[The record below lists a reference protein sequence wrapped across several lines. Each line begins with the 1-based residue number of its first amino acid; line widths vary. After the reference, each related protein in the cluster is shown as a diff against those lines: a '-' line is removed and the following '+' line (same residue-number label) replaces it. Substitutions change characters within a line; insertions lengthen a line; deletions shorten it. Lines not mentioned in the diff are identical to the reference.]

1 MMRRIILV
9 DLPWR
14 DQGDERPSLSHASLL
29 ASLRTQK
36 QLDVYPVVQVVSD
49 RFSSTDLLAHRI
61 RKAIGQSTHGDA
73 DVAIGAFI
81 WNERVVQ
88 ELTGALRRRGF
99 NGRIVLGG
107 PQITYA
113 GTGLETM
120 YPGVDVFIRGQAES
134 ALCKLATVSGR
145 PKICGVHYAG
155 DADLCEQASTPFLDA
170 PSPWLS
176 NPRSLNHSA
185 HINWETQRGCHF
197 RCSFCQHRQPD
208 SRTPVVKADSD
219 RIDREIDLFC
229 QADVARIS
237 VLDPVFNQDQNHALR
252 IMRRFITRGFE
263 GELSFQCR
271 AEMINAEFLDVA
283 QQLNVCLEFGLQS
296 IHKREYLAV
305 GRPNNMGKV
314 EAALR
319 EVVRRQIP
327 HEVSLIYGLP
337 EQKVHTFK
345 ESVDWCKKIG
355 VEIIKAYPLLLLR
368 GTELENNRDKWSL
381 EVADGDLP
389 IVIGSNSF
397 DLEDWKAMDR
407 IASSLAFLNN
417 PKSGRLREFEKD
429 APIWQV
435 HLSGA
440 RNLALGKIR

>member
-1 MMRRIILV
+1 M
-9 DLPWR
+9 
-14 DQGDERPSLSHASLL
+14 
-29 ASLRTQK
+29 
-36 QLDVYPVVQVVSD
+36 YPVVQVVSD
-49 RFSSTDLLAHRI
+49 SFASTDFLAQRI
-61 RKAIGQSTHGDA
+61 LEAIGQSAHDNA

-88 ELTGALRRRGF
+88 ELTGVLRRRGF

-107 PQITYA
+107 SQITYA

-134 ALCKLATVSGR
+134 ALCKLAAVSGR
-145 PKICGVHYAG
+145 PKICGIHYAG
-155 DADLCEQASTPFLDA
+155 DVDLCEQATTPFLDA
-170 PSPWLS
+170 PSPWLV
-176 NPRSLNHSA
+176 NPDSLNHSA
-185 HINWETQRGCHF
+185 QINWETQRGCHF

-208 SRTPVVKADSD
+208 SRTPVVTADSD

-229 QADVARIS
+229 QAGVARIS
-237 VLDPVFNQDQNHALR
+237 VLDPVFNYDQNHALR
-252 IMRRFITRGFE
+252 IMRRFTARGFK

-271 AEMINAEFLDVA
+271 AEMINSDFLDAA
-283 QQLNVCLEFGLQS
+283 QERNVYLEFGLQS

-337 EQKVHTFK
+337 EQTIHTFE

-355 VEIIKAYPLLLLR
+355 VENIKAYPLLLLR
-368 GTELENNRDKWSL
+368 GTELEKNRDKWSL
-381 EVADGDLP
+381 KIADGDLP

-397 DLEDWKAMDR
+397 DLEDWQAMNR
-407 IASSLAFLNN
+407 IAASLSFLNN
-417 PKSGRLREFEKD
+417 PKSERLREVEKD
-429 APIWQV
+429 APLRQA
-435 HLSGA
+435 HLAGA
-440 RNLALGKIR
+440 RCLALGKAQ